1 MGKTI
6 CKRHVGLFSP
16 LHPLYKHTDYHL
28 SFSLSRSFIIFFFEH
43 KWCLHLCCV
52 SVAALMISCHILHYN
67 LLILLGNII
76 QPQSETCLKRPQNY
90 WSNSSS
96 STSHLLFFLFF
107 FFFILQQSCA
117 SVTSKNKTQCYTI
130 NDTGSSDCWCKNWP
144 DYNPAICAAIRA
156 GWQFAELSRY
166 RLATPSRSFL
176 CAPVCNYSG

>member
-1 MGKTI
+1 MSSVQLIK
-6 CKRHVGLFSP
+6 HVDQHRLGLRSSAGTQKCTRITLGSSWVKPSAKGMSACSLRFTRSTST
-16 LHPLYKHTDYHL
+16 LTTV
-28 SFSLSRSFIIFFFEH
+28 SLSRSFFFFFEH

-107 FFFILQQSCA
+107 FFYPPTELCICNLQKQ
-117 SVTSKNKTQCYTI
+117 N
-130 NDTGSSDCWCKNWP
+130 
-144 DYNPAICAAIRA
+144 AA
-156 GWQFAELSRY
+156 LHD
-166 RLATPSRSFL
+166 
-176 CAPVCNYSG
+176 

>member
-1 MGKTI
+1 MHSHYFRFLMGKTI

-16 LHPLYKHTDYHL
+16 LHPLYKHTDYRL

-107 FFFILQQSCA
+107 LFFFILQQSCA

-130 NDTGSSDCWCKNWP
+130 NDTGSSDCWC
-144 DYNPAICAAIRA
+144 
-156 GWQFAELSRY
+156 
-166 RLATPSRSFL
+166 
-176 CAPVCNYSG
+176 